1 MSSIL
6 TNNSAMVALQTL
18 KSINANLS
26 GTQNEIST
34 GKSISS
40 AKDNSAVW
48 AISKGM
54 SSDVK
59 GFEAI
64 SDSLSLGE
72 STVAVAQNGAETVTD
87 LLTDIKGKIVNA
99 QEDNVDREK
108 IQADIVALRDQISS
122 VVGAAQFN
130 GLNLL
135 GGGDDM
141 DILSS
146 LDRAADGTVAT
157 ANINVESADL
167 RTDATVIASAA
178 AYAAGSG
185 TSGAAAATLN
195 ATQSQTLTI
204 AGVPAAVAAG
214 TAFSIGITGTDGD
227 SSSFVAAD
235 YTTAGTV
242 VGASEIIY
250 VPSEGDTV
258 ADVANGLK
266 DAWDIF
272 AAENGLDSDVL
283 DITATATGLTA
294 TSTVTTGTDT
304 IAVRVDTLTSATA
317 GFEKGGG
324 LEALG
329 GIDVS
334 DAEGASAALVSIERL
349 IQTGVDAA
357 ASFGANRGRIETQS
371 DFISKLS
378 DSLKSGIGA
387 LVDADMEAAS
397 ARLQALQTQ
406 QQLAVQA
413 LSIANQSP
421 QTILSLF
428 R

>member
-6 TNNSAMVALQTL
+6 TNYSAMVALQTL
-18 KSINANLS
+18 KSINANLA

-34 GKSISS
+34 GKSVSN

-48 AISKGM
+48 AISKVM
-54 SSDVK
+54 SSDVQ
-59 GFEAI
+59 GFKAI

-72 STVAVAQNGAETVTD
+72 STVAVAQNGAESVTD
-87 LLTDIKGKIVNA
+87 LLTQIKGKIVNA
-99 QEDNVDREK
+99 QEDNVDRAK
-108 IQADIVALRDQISS
+108 IQSDIVALRDQISS

-146 LDRAADGTVAT
+146 LDRSADRTVSIANITVA
-157 ANINVESADL
+157 SADL
-167 RTDATVIASAA
+167 RTDQTVIAGDAT
-178 AYAAGSG
+178 YVAGSA
-185 TSGAAAATLN
+185 TAGAAAAVLN
-195 ATQSQTLTI
+195 ATQTQALNI
-204 AGVPAAVAAG
+204 AGVTAG
-214 TAFSIGITGTDGD
+214 VAFSIGLTGTDAN
-227 SSSFVAAD
+227 SSTFAPAD
-235 YTTAGTV
+235 YTT
-242 VGASEIIY
+242 S
-250 VPSEGDTV
+250 
-258 ADVANGLK
+258 ADVAGASQIVYIAQEGDDAAAVGAGLK
-266 DAWDIF
+266 RAWDLY
-272 AAENGLDSDVL
+272 AATNSLDTNVL
-283 DITATATGLTA
+283 NFTATATGLSA
-294 TSTVTTGTDT
+294 TSGATDGTDT
-304 IAVRVDTLTSATA
+304 ISVRVDTMTSATN
-317 GFEKGGG
+317 GFEAGGG

-329 GIDVS
+329 GVDVS
-334 DAEGASAALVSIERL
+334 TAGGAAAALVSIEGL
-349 IQTGVDAA
+349 IQTAIDSA
-357 ASFGANRGRIETQS
+357 ASFGSSRGRIETQS
-371 DFISKLS
+371 NFVSKLS

-387 LVDADMEAAS
+387 MVDADMEAAS